1 MRALL
6 SRPFNAVAYYFIWL
20 GCVLGRE
27 EWLPLVAP
35 LVIAYIL
42 LLLARRCLTPAQWL
56 LPAGLG
62 IAVDVSLSLAGV
74 LNFDSSLVLPLWM
87 VILWL
92 AFATTL
98 SSSLAF
104 LNRYRIIAGIAGALA
119 FPLNYWAGERF
130 GAVELGEPTWLSLAA
145 LGLIWAGGLPL
156 AYKLVSHFRPRS
168 PASA

>member
-1 MRALL
+1 MGALL
-6 SRPFNAVAYYFIWL
+6 SPPFNAVAYYFIWL
-20 GCVLGRE
+20 GCVVGRE

-42 LLLARRCLTPAQWL
+42 LLLAKRCLTPAQLL

-74 LNFDSSLVLPLWM
+74 LNFDSSLILPLWM

-104 LNRYRIIAGIAGALA
+104 LSRYRALAAVAGALA
-119 FPLNYWAGERF
+119 FPLNYWAGQRF
-130 GAVELGEPTWLSLAA
+130 GAVELGESTWISLTAI
-145 LGLIWAGGLPL
+145 GLIWFVGLPL
-156 AYKLVSHFRPRS
+156 AYLIVAHFRARPQ
-168 PASA
+168 ATC